1 MKKPPSKDTHNQPPT
16 FFFMYWPGCPNVS
29 KTDIPYHQ
37 KPLNAG
43 LGIQTGHIVVLL
55 VSRNQYYNVV
65 VHTTKLRKLGN
76 ATFLS
81 AQCTSITCKEPLE
94 PPSSYSSMHS
104 LHQPG
109 WQLCSELKILLP
121 FSEKRCMYLIELF
134 PPIHLYLISKIS
146 SSKNLVQRTGFFVYF
161 ELDFCRLH
169 RQ

>member
-1 MKKPPSKDTHNQPPT
+1 MKKRPQKLLITGPNI
-16 FFFMYWPGCPNVS
+16 FFMYWPGCPNGP
-29 KTDIPYHQ
+29 KTEIPYHQ

-94 PPSSYSSMHS
+94 PPSSSYSSMHS

-121 FSEKRCMYLIELF
+121 FSEKRCMYLIDSFPLF
-134 PPIHLYLISKIS
+134 IS
-146 SSKNLVQRTGFFVYF
+146 T
-161 ELDFCRLH
+161 
-169 RQ
+169 